1 MCKRLI
7 EIQPVNCDRKTE
19 TFTQHE
25 LIENSNRIGVSEC
38 PDDSTCG
45 TG

>member
-7 EIQPVNCDRKTE
+7 EIQLVNCDRKTE

-25 LIENSNRIGVSEC
+25 LIENSNRIGESEC